1 MLNQRKQ
8 IKIVVIDGSPSL
20 EAKKNEE
27 VFKAEINNV
36 IVNYIYDETINPN
49 IRIKNHIEKINSRYV
64 LRLLEDCVFRCET
77 FIDDIISDCETLEL
91 LPENSVIIHPF
102 IDTDDIII
110 DGQTLRFPLP
120 NLNRKKR

>member
-1 MLNQRKQ
+1 M
-8 IKIVVIDGSPSL
+8 
-20 EAKKNEE
+20 
-27 VFKAEINNV
+27 
-36 IVNYIYDETINPN
+36 
-49 IRIKNHIEKINSRYV
+49 
-64 LRLLEDCVFRCET
+64 FRCET

-120 NLNRKKR
+120 NLNRKNAEVNSWKTDIQKDRGKTSS

>member
-1 MLNQRKQ
+1 M
-8 IKIVVIDGSPSL
+8 
-20 EAKKNEE
+20 
-27 VFKAEINNV
+27 
-36 IVNYIYDETINPN
+36 
-49 IRIKNHIEKINSRYV
+49 
-64 LRLLEDCVFRCET
+64 FRCET

-120 NLNRKKR
+120 NLNRKKTLKLIAGRQIYKRIEERPHHNFITTSSVLYKFSFFSKHFLKLVKAVPTYMD